1 MSLTHINKADLRET
15 HLNPGFREKSST
27 AVSGR
32 RTNHNISFLRN
43 EYQPQEEIV
52 IDIPRLSMD
61 DVLVQDSLN
70 FCFNIDM
77 NSNTKSWFKNNLSKM
92 LQEKLEVNMEGQK
105 IYENPKESLYEVYK
119 DLWKSE
125 EIRQNSQQYGIAN
138 LNTRKLLSKSD
149 DGASSGND
157 QKVSDKLI
165 ADLSEK
171 QKISLN
177 KVLSGNGVFS
187 PFGLNNELQYK
198 IRLPSSDKL
207 LDVQSS
213 QTKAEYSLKNCE
225 LEYQTIKS
233 KELASAAHAG
243 YKSGVKLD
251 FEDVCH
257 VKPFQ
262 ILTTDTKI
270 SETVNFPKVS
280 PKYLLILFRKSDE
293 ADNEKYENPGV
304 KSIRLDYEGDSNVIY
319 QNGLKEPEL
328 YNEARRVFGKG
339 ELSTITKA
347 DFYKDKFAVVL
358 DLRTHEDNGMVGS
371 GVANT
376 ISRTQS
382 GFTIHMELK
391 SGRSSKLQADIFL
404 VSHAQAQ
411 IQDNSLKRIFV

>member
-1 MSLTHINKADLRET
+1 MSLTHINKADLREGS
-15 HLNPGFREKSST
+15 LNPGFREKSST
-27 AVSGR
+27 AVSGK
-32 RTNHNISFLRN
+32 RTNHNISFHRN
-43 EYQPQEEIV
+43 GYQPEEEII
-52 IDIPRLSMD
+52 IDIPRLSVD
-61 DVLVQDSLN
+61 DILVQDSLN

-77 NSNTKSWFKNNLSKM
+77 NSNTKSWFKNNLAKM

-119 DLWKSE
+119 DLWASE

-138 LNTRKLLSKSD
+138 ENTRKLISKSD
-149 DGASSGND
+149 DGASSGNA

-165 ADLSEK
+165 ADLSDK

-177 KVLSGNGVFS
+177 KVLSGNGPFS

-213 QTKAEYSLKNCE
+213 QTKAAYRLKNCE

-233 KELASAAHAG
+233 KELASGVQAG

-251 FEDVCH
+251 FDDVCH
-257 VKPFQ
+257 VKSIH
-262 ILTTDTKI
+262 ILTTDTKL

-280 PKYLLILFRKSDE
+280 PKYILILFRNASE
-293 ADNEKYENPGV
+293 VDNEKYENPGV

-347 DFYKDKFAVVL
+347 DFYKDKFAIVL
-358 DLRTHEDNGMVGS
+358 DLRTHEDNQIVGS
-371 GVANT
+371 GVSNT

-391 SGRSSKLQADIFL
+391 TGRSNKLTADIFL
-404 VSHAQAQ
+404 VSHGQAQ
-411 IQDNSLKRIFV
+411 IQDNSLQRIFV

>member
-1 MSLTHINKADLRET
+1 MSLTHINKADLRESS
-15 HLNPGFREKSST
+15 LNPGFREKSST
-27 AVSGR
+27 AVGGR
-32 RTNHNISFLRN
+32 RTKHNISFHRN
-43 EYQPQEEIV
+43 EYQPEEEIV
-52 IDIPRLSMD
+52 IDVPRLSMD
-61 DVLVQDSLN
+61 DILVQDSLN

-105 IYENPKESLYEVYK
+105 IYENPKESLYEVYQ
-119 DLWKSE
+119 DLWVSE

-233 KELASAAHAG
+233 KDLASAVQSG

-280 PKYLLILFRKSDE
+280 PKYLLILFRKADE
-293 ADNEKYENPGV
+293 VDNEKYENPGV

-391 SGRSSKLQADIFL
+391 SGRSNKLQADIFL

-411 IQDNSLKRIFV
+411 IQDNSLQRIFV